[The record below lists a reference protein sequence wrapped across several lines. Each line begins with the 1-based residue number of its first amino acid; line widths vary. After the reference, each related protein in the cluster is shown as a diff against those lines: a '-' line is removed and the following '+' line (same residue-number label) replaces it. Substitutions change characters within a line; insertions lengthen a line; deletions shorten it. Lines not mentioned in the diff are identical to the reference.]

1 MRGGPERDAPGAT
14 DGDAERGTRPRRRPA
29 TPARST
35 ARTPEPRTDTLTAI
49 RARGALRVLVSQGQ
63 PGLSLLT
70 GDGRWTG
77 LDADV
82 ARAVAAAVLGDPEA
96 VEWRPAGSAERLSR
110 LAAGQADLT
119 VCNVSWTMGREA
131 AHGLLFA
138 GVTCYDGEGFLVRAD
153 SGVQDP
159 AALAGRR
166 LAVHAGATTADN
178 LAAWY
183 GPRGLAVRP
192 VAFDQ
197 PRQALR
203 AYATG
208 DCAAYVLDKVAL
220 AGARRTLPDP
230 EAHRIL
236 PAAISR
242 EPMAAVVRD
251 DDPRWF
257 RVCRWVLQLLVAAE
271 YEPPGVARRAGRHGP
286 AAGLD
291 ERWAARVLDAVG
303 DYADLYERNL
313 GRTSG
318 LDVPR
323 GPNELWT
330 RGGLHYAVPLH

>member
-1 MRGGPERDAPGAT
+1 MTGRRAPAGAC
-14 DGDAERGTRPRRRPA
+14 APVGTLA
-29 TPARST
+29 AV
-35 ARTPEPRTDTLTAI
+35 
-49 RARGALRVLVSQGQ
+49 RARGAVRVLVSRGQ
-63 PGLSLLT
+63 PGLSLRT
-70 GDGRWTG
+70 PDGHWTG

-82 ARAVAAAVLGDPEA
+82 ARAVAAAVLDEPDA
-96 VEWRPAGSAERLSR
+96 VDWCPAGSDERLSQ
-110 LAAGQADLT
+110 LAGGRADLT

-153 SGVQDP
+153 SGIHEP
-159 AALAGRR
+159 AHLAGHR
-166 LAVHAGATTADN
+166 LAVHTGSTSPAN

-183 GPRGLAVRP
+183 GPRGLAVEP
-192 VAFDQ
+192 VAFDA
-197 PRQALR
+197 PADALH
-203 AYATG
+203 AYARG
-208 DCAAYVLDKVAL
+208 DCTAYVLDKVAL

-236 PAAISR
+236 PAEISR

-251 DDPRWF
+251 DDPGWF
-257 RVCRWVLQLLVAAE
+257 RICRWVLQLLFAAE
-271 YEPPGVARRAGRHGP
+271 YESHRTGAAGREAVARQAGRHGP

-303 DYADLYERNL
+303 SYAELYERNL
-313 GRTSG
+313 GRASG

>member
-1 MRGGPERDAPGAT
+1 M
-14 DGDAERGTRPRRRPA
+14 
-29 TPARST
+29 T
-35 ARTPEPRTDTLTAI
+35 ARAVLADTLGTV
-49 RARGALRVLVSQGQ
+49 RDRGAVRALVSQGQ
-63 PGLSLLT
+63 PGLSQRAP
-70 GDGRWTG
+70 DGRWTG

-96 VEWRPAGSAERLSR
+96 VDWRPAGPAARLTR
-110 LAAGQADLT
+110 LAAGHADLT

-153 SGVQDP
+153 SGVHDP
-159 AALAGRR
+159 GALAGRPV
-166 LAVHAGATTADN
+166 AVHAGCTTEAN
-178 LAAWY
+178 LTAWY
-183 GPRGLAVRP
+183 RPRGLTVRP
-192 VAFDQ
+192 VAFDH
-197 PRQALR
+197 PRQALE
-203 AYATG
+203 AYAAG
-208 DCAAYVLDKVAL
+208 ECAAYVLDKVAL

-230 EAHRIL
+230 DAHRIL
-236 PAAISR
+236 PAEISR

-257 RVCRWVLQLLVAAE
+257 RICRWVLQLLFAAE
-271 YEPPGVARRAGRHGP
+271 YETHRAGAEGRAAVARQAGRHGP

-291 ERWAARVLDAVG
+291 AGWAARVLDTVG
-303 DYADLYERNL
+303 DYAELYERNL
-313 GRTSG
+313 GRASG